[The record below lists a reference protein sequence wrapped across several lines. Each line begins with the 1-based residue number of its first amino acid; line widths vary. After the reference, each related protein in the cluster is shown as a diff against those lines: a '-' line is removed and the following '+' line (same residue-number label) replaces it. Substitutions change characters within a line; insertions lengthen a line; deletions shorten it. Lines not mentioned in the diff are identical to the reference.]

1 MNRWSAASFLIPT
14 ILALLS
20 ACERMPGRPLPSAWP
35 VAPSKVSDFN
45 QLYGENC
52 AGCHGK
58 DGRFGGALPLNNP
71 AYLAIVDDASVRDA
85 IANGVAGT
93 SMPAFAISGGGFLTD
108 TQITIIV
115 NGMRS
120 RWSGQIP
127 QVSGAPSYISANSGD
142 AASGAKLFA
151 AYCSSCHGDQGAGG
165 QAGAIV
171 DRSFLALYD
180 DQTLRVLIIAG
191 RPDLGHPGW
200 RDYPGKP
207 PLDSAQVSDL
217 VAWLAAKRQS

>member
-1 MNRWSAASFLIPT
+1 VNKRSAASFVVTT

-35 VAPSKVSDFN
+35 EAPSKVSDFN

-52 AGCHGK
+52 AGCHGAE
-58 DGRFGGALPLNNP
+58 GRFGGALPLNNP

-108 TQITIIV
+108 AQITILV
-115 NGMRS
+115 NGIRS
-120 RWSGQIP
+120 RWSGGAQ
-127 QVSGAPSYISANSGD
+127 QVSGAPSYVPANAGD
-142 AASGAKLFA
+142 AASGDKLFGV
-151 AYCSSCHGDQGAGG
+151 YCASCHGVEGTGG
-165 QAGAIV
+165 NAGAV
-171 DRSFLALYD
+171 ADRSFLTLYD
-180 DQTLRVLIIAG
+180 DQTLRILIIAG

-200 RDYPGKP
+200 RDYPGRP